1 MGLSRSTRYSLF
13 LHHTAAGSRQVLFR
27 QFQTKCSYYTPDG
40 RKYSAVRISRG
51 ICWVLDDGISYITP
65 QKQKEKPSSGLLLRF
80 ISRQITCMTICNSD
94 TVHRTHGIRQA
105 ECRHLF
111 RRHPR
116 RVRTRIP
123 FHQFPIHRTGRC
135 KYHNRLAD
143 LICAPSARRIHCKL
157 RNPYSGIRS
166 IRYPRER
173 LFCGS

>member
-123 FHQFPIHRTGRC
+123 FHQSVLSQEIKPL
-135 KYHNRLAD
+135 YLHNRGCKFHEGLK
-143 LICAPSARRIHCKL
+143 RRDRVLHTIPPL
-157 RNPYSGIRS
+157 
-166 IRYPRER
+166 
-173 LFCGS
+173 